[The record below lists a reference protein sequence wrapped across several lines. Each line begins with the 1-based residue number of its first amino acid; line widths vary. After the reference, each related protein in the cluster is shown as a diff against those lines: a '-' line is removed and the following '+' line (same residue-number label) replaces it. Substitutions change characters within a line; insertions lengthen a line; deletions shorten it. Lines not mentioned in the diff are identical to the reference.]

1 MFLKHLSAL
10 QLANYHEA
18 KQTQKD
24 ITKGTMDS
32 IRLQGK
38 WDDEEIALLSS
49 DTWKVECVSQLL
61 RSSVMQKPHA
71 VHRHGNMR
79 LSSHTVPDSLLY
91 VFPWLSFC
99 CDSFWTVTPF
109 SFLPLNFL
117 PWKVQ
122 IMVLLWPARG
132 ANKHSIA
139 KLGQSWI
146 VKYQDWVLVKANM
159 YVLIHWD

>member
-1 MFLKHLSAL
+1 MFLKHLPAL

-18 KQTQKD
+18 KQTQKE
-24 ITKGTMDS
+24 ITKGMMDS
-32 IRLQGK
+32 ITLQRK
-38 WDDEEIALLSS
+38 RDDEEIALPSS

-71 VHRHGNMR
+71 VHRHRNKR
-79 LSSHTVPDSLLY
+79 LSSHAVPHSLLY

-117 PWKVQ
+117 PRKVQ

-132 ANKHSIA
+132 ANKHNIA
-139 KLGQSWI
+139 KMGESWRSKI
-146 VKYQDWVLVKANM
+146 SGLNPGES
-159 YVLIHWD
+159 